1 MPFSRLTFAATP
13 SSASSAAVTL
23 RRQFS
28 QRIPLIF
35 TVRLPMGAESFLTRM
50 RGCFSVPQ
58 QVFLLVNRRSSD
70 HMHPPTIRTVK
81 AIQTA
86 CILSHPFPVN
96 YGSSTAFQPAAPMAF
111 FAVPAAIGG
120 HDGFLYIAQLCVPF
134 QLRLHHFRRR
144 TEFGG
149 KLRRGMNARRV
160 QKFQKGQGYR
170 LLRRTTLQYD
180 RSGRR

>member
-13 SSASSAAVTL
+13 SNASSAAVTL

-28 QRIPLIF
+28 QRIPPIF
-35 TVRLPMGAESFLTRM
+35 TVRLPMGAESFFARM

-58 QVFLLVNRRSSD
+58 QVFLLVNRRISD
-70 HMHPPTIRTVK
+70 HMHPPTIRTVN

-86 CILSHPFPVN
+86 CILSHPFPVD
-96 YGSSTAFQPAAPMAF
+96 YGSNTAFQPTAPMAF

-120 HDGFLYIAQLCVPF
+120 HDGFLYIAQLRIPF
-134 QLRLHHFRRR
+134 QLSLHHFRRR
-144 TEFGG
+144 TEFSG

-160 QKFQKGQGYR
+160 QKFQKGHGYR